1 MPCQLIRSR
10 QLNDPIPIKPE
21 ATLGDRIRAH
31 TSDLS
36 QLADKLDSSDEVSDI
51 FPSHVPKKHLHI
63 IVQLPPTGE
72 CGSSLL
78 CMNSIDSDVSLNAS
92 RHILSPRRSRV
103 VHPIFT
109 ITNTPLSCRHP
120 SSRRRRN
127 SRPFTPLAVFSRAAP
142 RWSLTLRLS

>member
-1 MPCQLIRSR
+1 MSHDTDRTLWCLVKGESTPFKVVVPVSVDIADMKEKIKLKKAPELDHLDANSLHVWKVRTLWRQLLPCQLIRSW

-63 IVQLPPTGE
+63 ILQLPPTGE
-72 CGSSLL
+72 CGLSLSSPPPQ
-78 CMNSIDSDVSLNAS
+78 I
-92 RHILSPRRSRV
+92 
-103 VHPIFT
+103 
-109 ITNTPLSCRHP
+109 
-120 SSRRRRN
+120 
-127 SRPFTPLAVFSRAAP
+127 
-142 RWSLTLRLS
+142 